1 VPASSTSA
9 AKIEVTC
16 NGAIDQGKIHSFI
29 VRQDLGQADACELQ
43 LNNEGNTFSNDKNP
57 GDAVE
62 VKVND
67 QVIFKG
73 EVVGVDAFYK
83 AGGETKC
90 IIQCYSK
97 MHRMLRGRKTMTWKD
112 KSDQDI
118 VKAIVGASGT
128 GLNAQCGST
137 PTITHKHMFQHN
149 QPDLEF
155 IRLRASCL
163 GYEVWSWDTDL
174 FFKPIDL
181 NEAECATLELNNP
194 DAAGRLQSFAG
205 RLSTAMVAKQVIVRG
220 WDPEKK
226 EKIEKTAS
234 IEDSRLGSSNS
245 GAAGSFGDAKVYTVD
260 RPIYSPEEADAIAK
274 ARMGELVMNF
284 MTGEGE
290 ATGNP
295 ALRAGKIVKLVVNKP
310 KTDDRYNGKW
320 VLDGVHHRYSHSK
333 DGTTGGFKTAFKVKR
348 DMQKGQ

>member
-1 VPASSTSA
+1 VPPSSTSA

-16 NGAIDQGKIHSFI
+16 AGAVDQGKVHGFI

-43 LNNEGNTFSNDKNP
+43 LNNDGNTFSNEKNP

-67 QVIFKG
+67 VTIFKG
-73 EVVGVDAFYK
+73 EVVGVDAYYK
-83 AGGETKC
+83 AGGESKC
-90 IIQCYSK
+90 VIQCYNK
-97 MHRMLRGRKTMTWKD
+97 MHRLLRGRKTMTWKD

-118 VKAIVGASGT
+118 VKAIVSAAGA
-128 GLNAQCGST
+128 GLSAEVGSS
-137 PTITHKHMFQHN
+137 PTIVHKHMFQHN

-155 IRLRASCL
+155 IRLRAACL
-163 GYEVWSWDTDL
+163 GYEVWCWDTTL
-174 FFKPIDL
+174 YFKAVDL
-181 NEAECATLELNNP
+181 NEAEVATLELNNP
-194 DAAGRLQSFAG
+194 DQGSRLKSFAG

-234 IEDSRLGSSNS
+234 IEDSRLGSGNS
-245 GAAGSFGDAKVYTVD
+245 GAAGSFGEAKVYTVD
-260 RPIYSPEEADAIAK
+260 RPIYSPDEAEAIAK

-290 ATGNP
+290 AVGNP
-295 ALRAGKIVKLVVNKP
+295 ALRAGKIVKLVVNKA
-310 KTDDRYNGKW
+310 KNDDRYNGKW
-320 VLDGVHHRYSHSK
+320 VLDGLTHRYSHSK
-333 DGTTGGFKTAFKVKR
+333 DGNTGGFNTAIRVKR
-348 DMQKGQ
+348 DMQKGT